1 MMHKSGKLF
10 SVAMICVAAG
20 LFFYAAVPSSL
31 ANSAMPGIQLLLLSG
46 KNIVEVT
53 GDITTNTTWKNSN
66 IYLIRAYDFYVE
78 ATLTI
83 EPGTIVKFHPDDGPY
98 MVLGSGGKILANGT
112 AAQPII
118 FTSYK
123 DDAHGGDTNR
133 DGSSTTPAAGD
144 WMNIAT
150 NGHQDSQFSYCH
162 FYYGGGG
169 SYLNTLE
176 LFDSRA
182 TVINC
187 IFAHNRGGK
196 FGDFYYGA
204 LDASEAL
211 TGTVIEGNRFYANI
225 QPLSVG
231 WKFSL
236 DNSNIFQS
244 EDGSQK
250 NTYNGIYYNS
260 SDNISGNLSW
270 GETEVAFVIDDIDL
284 WVNSGYKLTLGNNVV
299 LKFINGSELVLADG
313 ASALVNY
320 NGPGVYFTSYND
332 DAKKGDTNGNGSATS
347 PAVGD
352 WVGIYDNTAPLGGP
366 YYFTWSNILY
376 DEIH

>member
-10 SVAMICVAAG
+10 SVAMSCVAAG
-20 LFFYAAVPSSL
+20 LFLFAAVPSSS
-31 ANSAMPGIQLLLLSG
+31 ANSAMPGIQLLLLTG

-53 GDITTNTTWKNSN
+53 GNITTNTTWKNSN
-66 IYLIRAYDFYVE
+66 IYLIRAWDFYVE

-83 EPGTIVKFHPDDGPY
+83 EPGTIVKFHPADGPY

-123 DDAHGGDTNR
+123 DDAHGGDTNK

-150 NGHQDSQFSYCH
+150 NGKQDSQFSYCR

-169 SYLNTLE
+169 SYLSTLQ
-176 LFDSRA
+176 LYDSRA
-182 TVINC
+182 TVMNC
-187 IFAHNRGGK
+187 IFGHNRGGK
-196 FGDFYYGA
+196 SGDFYYGA
-204 LDASEAL
+204 LDASEARA
-211 TGTVIEGNRFYANI
+211 GTVIEGNRFYGNI

-236 DNSNIFQS
+236 DDSNIFQS
-244 EDGSQK
+244 EDGTLRNS
-250 NTYNGIYYNS
+250 YNGIYYNS

-270 GETEVAFVIDDIDL
+270 GETEVAFVIDDNDL
-284 WVNSGYKLTLGNNVV
+284 WINSGYKLTLGNNVV
-299 LKFINGSELVLADG
+299 LKFTSGSYLILDDG
-313 ASALVNY
+313 ASALVNF
-320 NGPGVYFTSYND
+320 NGSGVYFTSYKD
-332 DAKKGDTNGNGSATS
+332 DTKKGDTNGDGAATS
-347 PAVGD
+347 PADGD
-352 WVGIYDNTAPLGGP
+352 WGGIFDNSLSIPSP
-366 YYFTWSNILY
+366 YFFTWPNILY

>member
-1 MMHKSGKLF
+1 MHKSGKLF
-10 SVAMICVAAG
+10 NMAMICVVAG
-20 LFFYAAVPSSL
+20 LFFFAAVPSSL

-83 EPGTIVKFHPDDGPY
+83 EPGTIVKFHPADGPY
-98 MVLGSGGKILANGT
+98 MILGSGGKIMANGT

-133 DGSSTTPAAGD
+133 DGSSTAPAAGD

-150 NGHQDSQFSYCH
+150 NGEQDSEFSYCH

-176 LFDSRA
+176 LYDSRA

-187 IFAHNRGGK
+187 IFAHNRGGQS
-196 FGDFYYGA
+196 GDFYYGA
-204 LDASEAL
+204 LDASEAVS
-211 TGTVIEGNRFYANI
+211 GTVIEGNRFYANI

-236 DNSNIFQS
+236 DDSNIFQS

-250 NTYNGIYYNS
+250 NTYNGIFYNT

-270 GETEVAFVIDDIDL
+270 GETEVAIVIDDNDL
-284 WVNSGYKLTLGNNVV
+284 WVDTGYKLTLGNNVV
-299 LKFINGSELVLADG
+299 LKFISGSVIVLDDG

-320 NGPGVYFTSYND
+320 NGSGVYFTSYND
-332 DAKKGDTNGNGSATS
+332 DTRKGDTNGNGSATS
-347 PAVGD
+347 PADGD
-352 WVGIYDNTAPLGGP
+352 WVGIYDNTAPGSP
-366 YYFTWSNILY
+366 YYFSWSNILY

>member
-1 MMHKSGKLF
+1 MHKSGKLF
-10 SVAMICVAAG
+10 SVVMICVAAG
-20 LFFYAAVPSSL
+20 LFFFAAVPSSL
-31 ANSAMPGIQLLLLSG
+31 ANSAMPGIQLLLLSE

-53 GDITTNTTWKNSN
+53 SNITTNTTWKNSN
-66 IYLIRAYDFYVE
+66 IYLIRAYDFYVQ

-83 EPGTIVKFHPDDGPY
+83 EPGTIVKFHPADGPY
-98 MVLGSGGKILANGT
+98 MVLGSGGKIVANGT

-133 DGSSTTPAAGD
+133 DGSSMTPAAGD

-150 NGHQDSQFSYCH
+150 NGEQDSQFSYCH
-162 FYYGGGG
+162 FFYGGGG
-169 SYLNTLE
+169 SYLSTLE
-176 LFDSRA
+176 LYGSRA

-196 FGDFYYGA
+196 SGDFYYGA

-211 TGTVIEGNRFYANI
+211 AGTVIEGNRFYANI

-236 DNSNIFQS
+236 NDSNIFQS
-244 EDGSQK
+244 EGGSQK
-250 NTYNGIYYNS
+250 NTYNAIYYNT
-260 SDNISGNLSW
+260 SDNIEGNLSW
-270 GETEVAFVIDDIDL
+270 GETEVAFVIDDNDL
-284 WVNSGYKLTLGNNVV
+284 WVNSGYKLILANNVV
-299 LKFINGSELVLADG
+299 LKFTNGSYLLLDDG

-320 NGPGVYFTSYND
+320 NGAGVYFTSYKD
-332 DAKKGDTNGNGSATS
+332 DTKKGDTNGDGPATS
-347 PAVGD
+347 PAAGD
-352 WVGIYDNTAPLGGP
+352 WGGIYDNSLSIPSP
-366 YYFTWSNILY
+366 YFFTWPNILY

>member
-1 MMHKSGKLF
+1 MHKSGKSF
-10 SVAMICVAAG
+10 SVVMICVVAG
-20 LFFYAAVPSSL
+20 LFFFAAVPSSP
-31 ANSAMPGIQLLLLSG
+31 ANSAMPGIQLLLLSE

-66 IYLIRAYDFYVE
+66 IYLIKAWDFYVE

-118 FTSYK
+118 FTSFK
-123 DDAHGGDTNR
+123 DDAHGGDTNK

-144 WMNIAT
+144 WMNVAT
-150 NGHQDSQFSYCH
+150 NGKQDSQFSYCH

-169 SYLNTLE
+169 SYINTLW
-176 LFDSRA
+176 LYGSRA
-182 TVINC
+182 TVVNC

-196 FGDFYYGA
+196 DGDFYYGA

-211 TGTVIEGNRFYANI
+211 AGTVIAGNRFYANI

-250 NTYNGIYYNS
+250 NTYNAIYYNS

-270 GETEVAFVIDDIDL
+270 GETEVAFVIDDNDL
-284 WVNSGYKLTLGNNVV
+284 WVNAGYKLTLGNNVV
-299 LKFINGSELVLADG
+299 LKFMSGSELVLADG

-320 NGPGVYFTSYND
+320 NGPGVYFTSYKD
-332 DAKKGDTNGNGSATS
+332 DARKGDTNGDGAATS
-347 PAVGD
+347 PAADD
-352 WVGIYDNTAPLGGP
+352 WGGIYDNSGSTPSP
-366 YYFTWSNILY
+366 YFFTWSNILY

>member
-1 MMHKSGKLF
+1 MMHKSSKLF
-10 SVAMICVAAG
+10 SVAILCAAAG
-20 LFFYAAVPSSL
+20 LFFLGAVPSPS
-31 ANSAMPGIQLLLLSG
+31 AKNAMPGIQLLLLSG

-53 GDITTNTTWKNSN
+53 GNITTNTTWKNSN
-66 IYLIRAYDFYVE
+66 IYLIRAYDFYVQ

-83 EPGTIVKFHPDDGPY
+83 EPGTIIKFHPTDGPY
-98 MVLGSGGKILANGT
+98 MVLGNGGKIMANGT
-112 AAQPII
+112 AAKPII

-123 DDAHGGDTNR
+123 DDVHGGDTNM
-133 DGSSTTPAAGD
+133 DGSSTTPAGGD

-150 NGHQDSQFSYCH
+150 NGEQDSEFSYCH
-162 FYYGGGG
+162 FFYGGGG

-176 LFDSRA
+176 LWDSRA

-187 IFAHNRGGK
+187 LFAHNRGGK
-196 FGDFYYGA
+196 SGDFYYGS
-204 LDASEAL
+204 LDASQARA
-211 TGTVIEGNRFYANI
+211 GTVIEGNRFYGNI

-236 DNSNIFQS
+236 DDSNTFQS
-244 EDGSQK
+244 EDGTLK
-250 NTYNGIYYNS
+250 NMYNGIYYNS

-270 GETEVAFVIDDIDL
+270 GETEVAFVIDDNDL
-284 WVNSGYKLTLGNNVV
+284 WVNSGFKLTLGNDVV
-299 LKFINGSELVLADG
+299 VKFANSSELVLADG

-320 NGPGVYFTSYND
+320 NGPGVYFTSYKD
-332 DAKKGDTNGNGSATS
+332 DTKNGDTNGDGSATS

-352 WVGIYDNTAPLGGP
+352 WIGIYDDTAPLGGP
-366 YYFTWSNILY
+366 YYFSWSNILY